1 MESEKEFEGERKKTF
16 REVFGT
22 NARRAGVNRNKRN
35 EEKGKMKPYWMGLD
49 IGGTI

>member
-22 NARRAGVNRNKRN
+22 NARRAGAIETKETRRKA
-35 EEKGKMKPYWMGLD
+35 K
-49 IGGTI
+49 

>member
-22 NARRAGVNRNKRN
+22 NARRAGEKINKR
-35 EEKGKMKPYWMGLD
+35 MGRKAK
-49 IGGTI
+49 